1 MPDGLIVFLS
11 RIKIQRVDD
20 PVFDIMAGGSAD
32 EQAGMALDREDPGFG
47 HEDRWSDLA
56 DRAAAPAGL
65 RVTVD
70 QFFPG
75 CRADVFIDPA
85 VDQPGV
91 MDAGQPVVV
100 FMVARDEDRGEGL
113 FVQPVQGVSFGGRF
127 DRVCIPYAAEVAA
140 DNDNII
146 FCHVFLVRE
155 VFRVQSWYETIH
167 GMCSEGVCSV
177 GVSSDVDRHK
187 DDSPFW

>member
-1 MPDGLIVFLS
+1 MSNDLMVFLD
-11 RIKIQRVDD
+11 RIKIHRVDD
-20 PVFDIMAGGSAD
+20 PVFGIMTGGSAD
-32 EQAGMALDREDPGFG
+32 EQAGVTLDREDPGFG

-70 QFFPG
+70 QFFSG

-85 VDQPGV
+85 VDQSGV
-91 MDAGQPVVV
+91 MDAGQSVVV

-127 DRVCIPYAAEVAA
+127 TGVCIPYAAEVAA

-155 VFRVQSWYETIH
+155 VFRVQSWYKTIH
-167 GMCSEGVCSV
+167 GMCSEGVCAV
-177 GVSSDVDRHK
+177 GVSCDVDRHK